1 MFDTLLRHLGMV
13 RLTATSMSALVAIGA
28 ISSLSGCL
36 GEVVTKDPGGPVT
49 ATAKS
54 KFIEVALP
62 QLTTAACTTCHASDP
77 NYPFFAGADADAQYA
92 TLTASN
98 VVNFEAPESSRLLSK
113 GAHSGQALTGEQSSA
128 VLEWLTAERDE
139 RAGGVAPLLETP
151 EFTPLKCTGG
161 VRGDATCPTNTVA
174 LDSIGAPGASIT
186 FTYEQPTSTLTYL
199 TYITLNAGSGGVF
212 IEHPL
217 FASIDSTGTVIPD
230 DVDQFFSTKE
240 NLMGGAPSIQL
251 RGGTATFGFGPN
263 NKMKLL
269 FKSVKTYQADQG
281 GGTPTGGCKKVPEF
295 IAMAKPNL
303 AASCSGPNCHSTA
316 GTNANSALGLT
327 GIGGTDPTELATA
340 CNQTLTRVN
349 KGDPNNSAIFLAPRP
364 GAAAHP
370 FKFPSVGAVDTFSTN
385 IKLWIEQE
393 ITAP

>member
-13 RLTATSMSALVAIGA
+13 RLTATSMSALVALGA
-28 ISSLSGCL
+28 ISSLGGCL

-62 QLTTAACTTCHASDP
+62 QLTAGACTSCHSSDP
-77 NYPFFAGADADAQYA
+77 NYPFFAGADAEAQY
-92 TLTASN
+92 LTITGSN
-98 VVNFEAPESSRLLSK
+98 VVNFEAPESSRLLTK
-113 GAHSGQALTGEQSSA
+113 GLHTGQPLTAAQASG

-161 VRGDATCPTNTVA
+161 VRGDATCPTNTVS
-174 LDSIGAPGASIT
+174 LDSIGAPGASIS

-199 TYITLNAGSGGVF
+199 TYITLNSGPGGVF

-217 FASIDSTGTVIPD
+217 FASIDAAGTVIPD

-240 NLMGGAPSIQL
+240 NLMTGSVQL

-281 GGTPTGGCKKVPEF
+281 GGMPTGGCKKVPEF

-303 AASCSGPNCHSTA
+303 AASCSGGNCHNTA

-327 GIGGTDPTELATA
+327 GIGGTDPTELANA

-349 KGDPNNSAIFLAPRP
+349 KLDVNNSAIFLAPRP

-370 FKFPSVGAVDTFSTN
+370 FKFPNVGAVDTFSTN
-385 IKLWIEQE
+385 IKLWIQQE